1 MSDSDDLNFYDDHS
15 RTTSDGGGGG
25 FEVFKNVGNAE
36 AIKSIRVAL
45 EDELR
50 ANEQAPTRRS
60 SRSNRR
66 LSGGSNSGNAH
77 DRVRYTKVS
86 GDRGPYASTGRPPF
100 KKANSTSSLGMGAPH
115 RGPVVELTTERRGSF
130 TRQQAKKKESSKASK
145 AKKSAKKIIGLGGKV
160 SKRQQKLIAESN
172 LNDDEARASSSSNN
186 QCNFL
191 LATMVT
197 GISYYYILSFLGI
210 LAWTCVCTYYM
221 EQWRKAY
228 TDDEEAQADL
238 GLWIKWFDEMDVR
251 MIGSLFVFSLV
262 FRFNQCYN
270 RWWQGRMLW
279 GEIIQN
285 CLDFSRKT
293 TLWVRDKEFSDRLNR
308 YIVVFPYAAKAQLRG
323 LSLTDETESG
333 QSLVDRGFLTQA
345 ELEFLREN
353 PCWEPEFFLDLMRAT
368 VAKIILA
375 QWDRE
380 PDEQVLILPHSN
392 RIHDRLFPPMD
403 KAIYDLG
410 NSIGEGVSVRSA
422 GLPRSYDTVHYVFFW
437 IYFLLAPMAEAATIG
452 WLAPVVLG
460 FSSCIIMTLM
470 DMGTAMVDPFGTDL
484 VDLPI
489 ERFCETIEAQVLT
502 IQRRHKTGH
511 VLDFATSSTP
521 GRAFHD
527 GVGKD
532 PMAYSSA
539 NISGLIH

>member
-1 MSDSDDLNFYDDHS
+1 MSESDDMQFMDDQ
-15 RTTSDGGGGG
+15 SDDGAG
-25 FEVFKNVGNAE
+25 FEVFKNVGNAK
-36 AIKSIRVAL
+36 AIKSVRVDLQMKNAKKKQHQSKSNAPT
-45 EDELR
+45 
-50 ANEQAPTRRS
+50 ANEQAPRLRFARRHSDTS
-60 SRSNRR
+60 SN
-66 LSGGSNSGNAH
+66 NSITLAEI
-77 DRVRYTKVS
+77 
-86 GDRGPYASTGRPPF
+86 PPF
-100 KKANSTSSLGMGAPH
+100 KRNLSSGSLGKTGRKPKH
-115 RGPVVELTTERRGSF
+115 GPVVELNAQRRNSYNREAMGKSVRKGLSGKLKSLGF
-130 TRQQAKKKESSKASK
+130 GRLNDRQ
-145 AKKSAKKIIGLGGKV
+145 KKIL
-160 SKRQQKLIAESN
+160 AESN
-172 LNDDEARASSSSNN
+172 FNDDQARAAAQPN

-197 GISYYYILSFLGI
+197 GISYYYVISLGAILG
-210 LAWTCVCTYYM
+210 WTCVCTYYM
-221 EQWRKAY
+221 EQWNAQVAL
-228 TDDEEAQADL
+228 DEEEYADIKR
-238 GLWIKWFDEMDVR
+238 WIHWFDETDVR

-293 TLWVRDKEFSDRLNR
+293 TLWVRDKAFADRLNR

-323 LSLTDETESG
+323 LSLTDESESG
-333 QSLVDRGFLTQA
+333 QSLVDRGFLTQD

-375 QWDRE
+375 QWERA

-392 RIHDRLFPPMD
+392 RIHDRLFPPLD

-422 GLPRSYDTVHYVFFW
+422 GLPRSYDTVHYIFFW

-460 FSSCIIMTLM
+460 FSACIIMTLM

-502 IQRRHKTGH
+502 IQRRHKTGN
-511 VLDFATSSTP
+511 VLQFASWATP
-521 GRAFHD
+521 GKEFHD
-527 GVGKD
+527 ANRGGD
-532 PMAYSSA
+532 ALAYSSA
-539 NISGLIH
+539 TISGLTH